1 MFGQQTR
8 VLAGALMGALVAIAA
23 VMYVV
28 LAVTEDVL
36 APPPLWL
43 VAAQLV
49 AGLAAHG
56 LCETVGY
63 RTQPLD
69 PSLGAEEARTVAR
82 ARFQAGMIVRFAAC
96 EVVAIG
102 SLAVAFVLDE
112 GGWLGYVT
120 GAVVSLVLMAVH
132 VWPWRRPVDRTRAV
146 LERDGVASGLR
157 ADFGLP
163 DARPGP
169 IQEL

>member
-8 VLAGALMGALVAIAA
+8 VLAGALMGALVVIAV

-28 LAVTEDVL
+28 LGATEDVL

-43 VAAQLV
+43 VAAQVV

-56 LCETVGY
+56 FCEALGY
-63 RTQPLD
+63 RTRPLD
-69 PSLGAEEARTVAR
+69 PSLDADEARTVAR
-82 ARFQAGMIVRFAAC
+82 ARFQAGMILRFAVC
-96 EVVAIG
+96 EAIAIV
-102 SLAVAFVLDE
+102 SLAMAFVVGE

-120 GAVVSLVLMAVH
+120 GAAVSLVLMAVH
-132 VWPWRRPVDRTRAV
+132 VWPWSRPVDRVRLA
-146 LERDGVASGLR
+146 LERDGASSGLGE
-157 ADFGLP
+157 DFGLSP
-163 DARPGP
+163 RSAGP

>member
-1 MFGQQTR
+1 MFAQQTR

-28 LAVTEDVL
+28 LAATEDAL

-56 LCETVGY
+56 LCESVGY

-69 PSLGAEEARTVAR
+69 PALDPEEARTVAR
-82 ARFQAGMIVRFAAC
+82 ARFQAGMVVRFAAC
-96 EVVAIG
+96 EVVAIA
-102 SLAVAFVLDE
+102 SLAAAFVVAE

-120 GAVVSLVLMAVH
+120 GAAVSLVLMAVH
-132 VWPWRRPVDRTRAV
+132 VWPWRRPVDRTRAA
-146 LERDGVASGLR
+146 LESDGAASGLR

-163 DARPGP
+163 VARPGP